1 VPRKAQISCDDQL
14 QGGSLDLKASSP
26 TDFPD
31 LSGKVETAALL
42 TRSPGSVAVAPPI
55 ARSREARARDRESD
69 RYRDLSIRILNIL
82 IASLLIVVFLPL
94 MVLIAL
100 GVRLSSRGP
109 ILYSQERVGLDARR
123 GSRRRGSNRFGTD
136 RRQRDRGGRIFK
148 IYKFRTMR
156 VGEIQDQVWASKDD
170 PRVTRFGR
178 FLRAHRLDELPQL
191 FNVLKGDMNLVGP
204 RPEQPEIFEELRRSI
219 PVYPERQKVRPG
231 ITGWAQVNHRY
242 DTSLDDV
249 RRKLHLDLEYVQR
262 RSVTKDVVIMARTP
276 TVMLF
281 KQGSQ

>member
-1 VPRKAQISCDDQL
+1 
-14 QGGSLDLKASSP
+14 LKASSP

-148 IYKFRTMR
+148 IYKLRTMR
-156 VGEIQDQVWASKDD
+156 VCEIQDQVWASKDD